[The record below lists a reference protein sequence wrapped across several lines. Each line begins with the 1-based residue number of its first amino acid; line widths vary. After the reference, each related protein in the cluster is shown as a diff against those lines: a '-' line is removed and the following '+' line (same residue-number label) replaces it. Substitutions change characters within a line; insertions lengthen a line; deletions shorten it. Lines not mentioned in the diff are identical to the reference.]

1 MKKAFTMIE
10 LIFVIVILGILA
22 AVAIPKLNATRDDAE
37 LSKSIMNFTTLMS
50 DLTSYYVAKNGFV
63 GIKVATNQGIAKA
76 TNVPLGK
83 HNSNELTN
91 YPAGYITYKN
101 KNCLYVEAMENRNY
115 IYIRGNG
122 ISECETL
129 IDKINE
135 KNIITEIYSDT
146 TFATKSQFTNNVSD
160 KRYIKMLANNVNW
173 D

>member
-37 LSKSIMNFTTLMS
+37 LSKSIMNFTTLIG

-63 GIKVATNQGIAKA
+63 GIKNAANQGIAKA

-101 KNCLYVEAMENRNY
+101 KNCLYVEAMENTNY

-129 IDKINE
+129 INKINE
-135 KNIITEIYSDT
+135 KNIITELYSDIAFT
-146 TFATKSQFTNNVSD
+146 SKANFTNNTD
-160 KRYIKMLANNVNW
+160 KRYIKMLSNNVNW